1 MHHLTLPKALAQD
14 DHVPTPHHGR
24 TDHLNCQTTTARRCI
39 QRHRTFSVLIP
50 HASRLGGSPAAGNAG
65 YVQLARTFE
74 VTADYLLDDEQGDMT
89 PVTVADRSL
98 AERVRLIAALDPEE
112 RDALL
117 KIIDAL
123 LTKKKVVDLVTG
135 QMAALPTG

>member
-1 MHHLTLPKALAQD
+1 MRQNAPLTIIIRDPAMPIPLPEKIRKLRKDRQWSQADLGTKVGV
-14 DHVPTPHHGR
+14 HMGH
-24 TDHLNCQTTTARRCI
+24 I
-39 QRHRTFSVLIP
+39 
-50 HASRLGGSPAAGNAG
+50 SRLEAGK
-65 YVQLARTFE
+65 YQPSIDLLRKLARTFE